1 MLLSI
6 SGFKNRDSIKIYIWI
21 NTNRMKRIQLFLF
34 VFLFSIN
41 LFATEKDSTKKEQ
54 KFELSF
60 GQSLLFIST
69 SQVNSI
75 RNRVDIVVPTNAIL
89 IFTELRPQKKLRIPI
104 FVNIATETKQFLIN
118 GVLTNE
124 KASPTFGTGLTWS
137 VFKFKMGE
145 DSSID
150 FEIGPMAS
158 FIFDRFNQI
167 RVAPIIASR
176 FRIMRGNY
184 FSMYFGF
191 SYSIGINAFGILY
204 GTGSLF

>member
-1 MLLSI
+1 MKKVYSI
-6 SGFKNRDSIKIYIWI
+6 L
-21 NTNRMKRIQLFLF
+21 LFL
-34 VFLFSIN
+34 LFSIN
-41 LFATEKDSTKKEQ
+41 LFAIEIDSTKKEQ

-60 GQSLLFIST
+60 GQSLIFVST
-69 SQVNSI
+69 SRLNTI
-75 RNRVDIVVPTNAIL
+75 RNNEDIVVPTNAIL
-89 IFTELRPQKKLRIPI
+89 IFTEIRPLKKLRIPI
-104 FVNIATETKQFLIN
+104 FANIATETKQFLIN

-137 VFKFKMGE
+137 VFKFPIGV

-150 FEIGPMAS
+150 FEVGPLAS

-167 RVAPIIASR
+167 RIAPVLASR

-191 SYSIGINAFGILY
+191 SYSVGIDAFGILY

>member
-1 MLLSI
+1 MKAII
-6 SGFKNRDSIKIYIWI
+6 SC
-21 NTNRMKRIQLFLF
+21 LFIFFYSLN
-34 VFLFSIN
+34 V
-41 LFATEKDSTKKEQ
+41 FATEKDSTKKEQ

-60 GQSLLFIST
+60 GQSLLFISS
-69 SQVNSI
+69 SQLANI

-89 IFTELRPQKKLRIPI
+89 IFTEFRPLKKIRIPVFI
-104 FVNIATETKQFLIN
+104 NIATETKQFLIN

-124 KASPTFGTGLTWS
+124 KASPTFGTGLTYS
-137 VFKFKMGE
+137 LFSF
-145 DSSID
+145 SIGD
-150 FEIGPMAS
+150 ESRINFEIGPMAS

-176 FRIMRGNY
+176 FRIMRGDY

-191 SYSIGINAFGILY
+191 SYSFGIDAFGILY